1 MRNIN
6 LCAVVMADSI
16 SEMLKNISCCKNQTE
31 FIEVRFD
38 YIQNRNQTDLALIQ
52 KAVNK
57 NVIFTCRRSDEG
69 GKWNGTEDERLTIL
83 NLASKFGFLV
93 DVELKTLEEET
104 YKLSLKSAKRTLI
117 SFHDFKKTPPIAELQ
132 KIAGRM
138 NRFHPHIKKI
148 ATMVNSKEDEKTLIQ
163 LILNKKS
170 DENMC
175 VIGMGALGKNTRIL
189 TPLFGS
195 CLSYCTIN
203 TNESSAPGQMTCGE
217 MKHIYSL
224 LQ

>member
-1 MRNIN
+1 
-6 LCAVVMADSI
+6 
-16 SEMLKNISCCKNQTE
+16 
-31 FIEVRFD
+31 
-38 YIQNRNQTDLALIQ
+38 
-52 KAVNK
+52 
-57 NVIFTCRRSDEG
+57 
-69 GKWNGTEDERLTIL
+69 
-83 NLASKFGFLV
+83 
-93 DVELKTLEEET
+93 
-104 YKLSLKSAKRTLI
+104 
-117 SFHDFKKTPPIAELQ
+117 
-132 KIAGRM
+132 M